1 MYKFYLQDGDLNE
14 ATSYYIDI
22 ISRALLQQ
30 GEQVEKVF
38 SLKQISPTDKVITIQ
53 SKAFLEFG

>member
-30 GEQVEKVF
+30 GEQVVLAESDF
-38 SLKQISPTDKVITIQ
+38 TDR
-53 SKAFLEFG
+53 

>member
-53 SKAFLEFG
+53 SKAFF